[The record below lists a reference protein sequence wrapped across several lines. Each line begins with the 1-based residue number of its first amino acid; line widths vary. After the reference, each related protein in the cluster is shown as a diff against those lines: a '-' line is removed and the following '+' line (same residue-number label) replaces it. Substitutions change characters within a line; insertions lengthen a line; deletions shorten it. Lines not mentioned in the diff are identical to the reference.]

1 MRRRKSGRGTST
13 QSANTAIGYGDVL
26 PTTTLGRINTV
37 LLGLTGLLMTRL
49 AAVRGVQEAARRA
62 GVEIG
67 ASWNS

>member
-1 MRRRKSGRGTST
+1 M
-13 QSANTAIGYGDVL
+13 GYGDVL